1 MDLLIVLGI
10 PLIGVACGIAFLCG
24 LAIGGKCCWLWL
36 LLAGFSTVPVGGIA
50 MLGAFQGAFNSEP
63 VNLYR
68 TDFFGYLAELLERS
82 EHPVQAAKQME
93 AEVAAGVWERKCK
106 EFLPP
111 QLPDAVLYVGI
122 VCAIVAFSA
131 LRMKNSWKRT
141 AIWFPAWL
149 AAVGLISGWLFCDV
163 RHSATRSH
171 IRMSDNGRTQLLE
184 ELPAV
189 LEKSSISG
197 AAAAGIVRN
206 YIQEEYPNVC
216 HSEPASMLLAEIS
229 TAAGGESPQEK
240 DSSGTSGHD
249 APASPQE

>member
-24 LAIGGKCCWLWL
+24 LAIGWKCCWLWL

-68 TDFFGYLAELLERS
+68 TDFFGHLAELLERS

-93 AEVAAGVWERKCK
+93 AEVAAGVWERKCE

-131 LRMKNSWKRT
+131 LRMKNSWKHGE
-141 AIWFPAWL
+141 L
-149 AAVGLISGWLFCDV
+149 VSGMAGGGGVDFGV
-163 RHSATRSH
+163 
-171 IRMSDNGRTQLLE
+171 
-184 ELPAV
+184 AV
-189 LEKSSISG
+189 LRCP
-197 AAAAGIVRN
+197 ALRHT
-206 YIQEEYPNVC
+206 QPYPNERQRQNPTAGRIAGSFGKEFDFRRGGRRNRPEL
-216 HSEPASMLLAEIS
+216 HSRGVSERLPQRTGQYASGGDFYCRRRRITPEIVLSS
-229 TAAGGESPQEK
+229 TK
-240 DSSGTSGHD
+240 NK
-249 APASPQE
+249 APLSRG

>member
-10 PLIGVACGIAFLCG
+10 PLIGVACGIAFQCG
-24 LAIGGKCCWLWL
+24 LAIGWKYYWLWL

-68 TDFFGYLAELLERS
+68 TDFFGHLAELLEQS
-82 EHPVQAAKQME
+82 EHPVQAVKQME
-93 AEVAAGVWERKCK
+93 AEVAAGVWERKCE

-171 IRMSDNGRTQLLE
+171 IRM
-184 ELPAV
+184 
-189 LEKSSISG
+189 
-197 AAAAGIVRN
+197 
-206 YIQEEYPNVC
+206 
-216 HSEPASMLLAEIS
+216 
-229 TAAGGESPQEK
+229 
-240 DSSGTSGHD
+240 
-249 APASPQE
+249 

>member
-1 MDLLIVLGI
+1 
-10 PLIGVACGIAFLCG
+10 
-24 LAIGGKCCWLWL
+24 
-36 LLAGFSTVPVGGIA
+36 

>member
-24 LAIGGKCCWLWL
+24 LAIGWKCCWLWL

-197 AAAAGIVRN
+197 AGGRRN
-206 YIQEEYPNVC
+206 RPEL
-216 HSEPASMLLAEIS
+216 HSRGVSERLPQRTGQYASGGDFYCRRRRIS
-229 TAAGGESPQEK
+229 SRKRQLRNFGP
-240 DSSGTSGHD
+240 
-249 APASPQE
+249 